1 MHTTEA
7 LGDYIRNAMPR
18 AIMLGK
24 LQHKDALASNVH
36 RFQEFTVGKPIIYAY
51 TYTMYTP
58 TSGVLGVGDGLGGV

>member
-1 MHTTEA
+1 
-7 LGDYIRNAMPR
+7 
-18 AIMLGK
+18 MLGK

-36 RFQEFTVGKPIIYAY
+36 RFQEFTVQEFTVGKPIIYAYTYTMYTAY